1 MIVAIGGGELSE
13 GQTSIIDTFVLQ
25 ASGRTSPK
33 VLFLPTA
40 SRDAPGYITTTEAY
54 FGARGC
60 DVRALSLTANPSLR
74 TITDAFGWA
83 DVVYVGGG
91 DTGFLMKTWNRLGL
105 KTLCSSAL
113 ERGVVLA
120 GISAG
125 AICWFEGGRG
135 AYNGYKPLPGLGLV
149 PGTVVP
155 HYRPE
160 AAAGLFAVGSGPVF
174 GISDRAALVWDGDEY
189 RALAETD
196 EAGVW
201 LVSESGLERVPGY
214 SEAPRRENAADTL

>member
-13 GQTSIIDTFVLQ
+13 GQTSIIDTFILQ

-40 SRDAPGYITTTEAY
+40 SRDALGYITTIEAY

-83 DVVYVGGG
+83 EVVYVGGG
-91 DTGFLMKTWNRLGL
+91 DTGFLLKTWNRLGL

-125 AICWFEGGRG
+125 AICWFDGGRG

-155 HYRPE
+155 HYQPGTDQ
-160 AAAGLFAVGSGPVF
+160 GLSPVGPGPAF
-174 GISDRAALVWDGDEY
+174 GISDRAALVWDGVGY
-189 RALAETD
+189 GALAEVP

-201 LVSESGLERVPGY
+201 VQGGSGAVRVPAY
-214 SEAPRRENAADTL
+214 REAPRREKAADTL

>member
-1 MIVAIGGGELSE
+1 MIVSIGGGELSE
-13 GQTSIIDTFVLQ
+13 GQTSRIDTFVLQ

-40 SRDAPGYITTTEAY
+40 SRDAPGYITTIEGY
-54 FGARGC
+54 FGIRGC
-60 DVRALSLTANPSLR
+60 EVRALSLTANPSLR
-74 TITDAFGWA
+74 TITEAFGWA
-83 DVVYVGGG
+83 EVIYVGGG
-91 DTGFLMKTWNRLGL
+91 DTVFLVKTWNRLGL

-135 AYNGYKPLPGLGLV
+135 AYNGYKPLLGLGLV

-155 HYRPE
+155 HYRPQE
-160 AAAGLFAVGSGPVF
+160 EKALSPVGTGAVF
-174 GISDRAALVWDGDEY
+174 GISDRAALVWDGVEFG
-189 RALAETD
+189 ALAETD

-201 LVSESGLERVPGY
+201 LMSERGPERVPGY
-214 SEAPRRENAADTL
+214 AEAPRRENAADTL